1 MCHIK
6 REYMLAH
13 APVVQVHFRL
23 TFSQTEKTSNSD
35 EMNVVLS
42 PPIYRRSQVLKFQK
56 LWEQTLSV
64 IHITLGEIRSR
75 SKESYGVGGFL
86 GLRSGST
93 IITIYRS

>member
-1 MCHIK
+1 
-6 REYMLAH
+6 MLAL
-13 APVVQVHFRL
+13 APVVQVHFPL
-23 TFSQTEKTSNSD
+23 TLSQTEKMSNTD

-56 LWEQTLSV
+56 LWEQTLGV

-75 SKESYGVGGFL
+75 SKESYGVRFFCFFY

-93 IITIYRS
+93 IVTTYRP

>member
-1 MCHIK
+1 
-6 REYMLAH
+6 MLAH
-13 APVVQVHFRL
+13 APVVQVHFHL
-23 TFSQTEKTSNSD
+23 TFSQTEKTSNTD

-75 SKESYGVGGFL
+75 SKESYGVGFFWGL
-86 GLRSGST
+86 GVAAQL
-93 IITIYRS
+93 

>member
-1 MCHIK
+1 
-6 REYMLAH
+6 MLAL
-13 APVVQVHFRL
+13 APVVQVHFPL
-23 TFSQTEKTSNSD
+23 TFSQTEKMSNTN
-35 EMNVVLS
+35 EMKVVLS

-75 SKESYGVGGFL
+75 SKESYGVGFFFFFL